1 MLEPNSRR
9 LLMESLQPP
18 DGFRLD
24 WAVGTSYSLDLLALL
39 SAPVAFAF
47 SDWQDRDGRPSADP
61 LALLKAVRQ
70 YADRICLFCQAGKIH
85 VPKTYQPLLA
95 SLEES
100 VVEANAPLGGSFHPK
115 LWFLRFVDGES
126 VVFRLLCLSRNMTF
140 DRSWDTL
147 LRLEGPLRER
157 TNAFAKNH
165 PLGQFVEAL
174 PQMSARGLSA
184 TWRERIEQLAYE
196 IRRVEFEIPEPFEE
210 LEFWP
215 LGIGSPNSKPFRER
229 MDRILVVSP
238 FVDDGFLGELAQRQI
253 PMQLLSRGESLARL
267 QEATLDRFDKVWV
280 LDDTATP
287 EPGETEEQE
296 PVEEGHA
303 NAGLQADGD
312 ANRDIPLVGLHA
324 KVYVVDEG
332 WNASVFTGS
341 ANATAAAF
349 HRNVEFLVQLRGKK
363 SRCGIDAILGQAEEN
378 GQKLASSLADLLQ
391 PYVRAAEG
399 DQTDAEAEAFERQV
413 DQLAKEL
420 AAAGPTA
427 RCEAGAEPGSFSL
440 RISSPAGKQ
449 ISTVGCRLRARPIS
463 LGASHFR
470 DVNLLEACWTEF
482 SPVSLLGLTSFFIF
496 EAESTTL
503 QLRRQFVLNIP
514 LENVPENRQE
524 AILREL
530 LSDRGRVLR
539 FLLLLLLDTGVRD
552 LSKLF
557 AASTDG
563 TGTFSF
569 VQSLFGATL
578 FESLVRALDRDPERL
593 DQVAATVEDLR
604 KTNEGRELLPDDFD
618 AIWAP
623 IWSARKRQ
631 LERNGKMNRSAKGN
645 A

>member
-1 MLEPNSRR
+1 MLEPSSRR

-85 VPKTYQPLLA
+85 VPKAYQPLLA

-115 LWFLRFVDGES
+115 LWFLRYIDGES

-157 TNAFAKNH
+157 TNAIAKNH
-165 PLGQFVEAL
+165 PLGQFVESL
-174 PQMSARGLSA
+174 PQMSARGISA
-184 TWRERIEQLAYE
+184 VWRKRIDQLAYE
-196 IRRVEFEIPEPFEE
+196 IRRVEFEIPDPFED
-210 LEFWP
+210 LDFLP
-215 LGIGSPNSKPFRER
+215 LGINSPNGKPLRGR
-229 MDRILVVSP
+229 MDRIMVVSP
-238 FVDDGFLGELAQRQI
+238 FVDDNFIGEVAQRQI

-267 QEATLDRFDKVWV
+267 QEKTLDRIENVWV

-287 EPGETEEQE
+287 EPGETEE
-296 PVEEGHA
+296 EGDA
-303 NAGLQADGD
+303 NAGLEADVDG
-312 ANRDIPLVGLHA
+312 NSDIPLVGLHA

-332 WNASVFTGS
+332 WDASVFTGS

-349 HRNVEFLVQLRGKK
+349 HRNVEFLVQLRGKR
-363 SRCGIDAILGQAEEN
+363 SRCGIDAFLGRSQEN
-378 GQKLASSLADLLQ
+378 GQKRASSLADLLQ
-391 PYVRAAEG
+391 PYQRAAEG
-399 DQTDAEAEAFERQV
+399 NQTDAEAEAFERQV

-420 AAAGPTA
+420 AAAAPVVT
-427 RCEAGAEPGSFSL
+427 CEAGVEPGSFAL
-440 RISSPAGKQ
+440 RISSPAGKE
-449 ISTVGCRLRARPIS
+449 ISARGFILRARPIS
-463 LGASHFR
+463 LGPSHFR
-470 DVNLLEACWTEF
+470 DINLLDACWAEF
-482 SPVSLLGLTSFFIF
+482 SSVSLLGLTSFFIF
-496 EAESTTL
+496 EVESPA
-503 QLRRQFVLNIP
+503 QRLRRQFVLNIP
-514 LENVPENRQE
+514 LQNAPGNRQE

-530 LSDRGRVLR
+530 LSDRDRVLR

-563 TGTFSF
+563 AETFNF

-578 FESLVRALDRDPERL
+578 FESLVRALNRDPERL

-604 KTNEGRELLPDDFD
+604 QTSEGRQLLPDDFD
-618 AIWAP
+618 AIWTP

-631 LERNGKMNRSAKGN
+631 LERKVKMDRTDKGSP
-645 A
+645 

>member
-126 VVFRLLCLSRNMTF
+126 VFVRVLCLSRNMTF

-147 LRLEGPLRER
+147 LRLEGQLHNRIP
-157 TNAFAKNH
+157 AFAKNH
-165 PLGQFVEAL
+165 PLGEFVEAL
-174 PQMSARGLSA
+174 PQMSARSLST
-184 TWRERIEQLAYE
+184 TWQKRIDQLAYE
-196 IRRVEFEIPEPFEE
+196 IRRVKFEIPDPFEE
-210 LEFWP
+210 LDFWP

-238 FVDDGFLGELAQRQI
+238 FVDDSLLGDLAQRQI

-267 QEATLDRFDKVWV
+267 QDVTLGRFDKVWV

-296 PVEEGHA
+296 TVEEGDA

-312 ANRDIPLVGLHA
+312 ANPDIPLVGLHA

-349 HRNVEFLVQLRGKK
+349 YRNVEFLVQLRGKK
-363 SRCGIDAILGQAEEN
+363 SRCGIDAILGQSEEN
-378 GQKLASSLADLLQ
+378 GQKRASSLADLLQ
-391 PYVRAAEG
+391 PYLRAAEG
-399 DQTDAEAEAFERQV
+399 EQTDAEAEAFERQV

-420 AAAGPTA
+420 AAAGPIA

-440 RISSPAGKQ
+440 RISSPAGEG
-449 ISTVGCRLRARPIS
+449 ISASGCRLRARPIS
-463 LGASHFR
+463 LGPSHFR
-470 DVNLLEACWTEF
+470 DVNLSEACWTEF

-503 QLRRQFVLNIP
+503 QLHRQFVLNIP

-539 FLLLLLLDTGVRD
+539 FLLLLLLDTGARD